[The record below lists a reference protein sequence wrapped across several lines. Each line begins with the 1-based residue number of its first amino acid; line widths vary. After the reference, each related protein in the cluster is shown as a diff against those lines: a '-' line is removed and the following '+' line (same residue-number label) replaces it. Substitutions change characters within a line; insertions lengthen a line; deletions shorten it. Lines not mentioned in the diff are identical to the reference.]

1 MDAKVYRLTL
11 IGIHNGQS
19 GKVHGSIFERGVGLR
34 AGTFPCPFNL
44 ALHYWFHLCNF
55 QVLGTYATGAP

>member
-11 IGIHNGQS
+11 VGIHNGQS
-19 GKVHGSIFERGVGLR
+19 GKVSGSIFERRVGLS
-34 AGTFPCPFNL
+34 AGTFKRPVNL

-55 QVLGTYATGAP
+55 QALGTDASGAP